1 MFFGGNGTAVANF
14 FCTGKSLGAGLGE
27 NSVPKKSQNKFGT
40 EKKSRNRYRKNLV
53 PEKVSELKPLFSSPK
68 FRNL

>member
-27 NSVPKKSQNKFGT
+27 NSVPKKSQNKFGFF
-40 EKKSRNRYRKNLV
+40 NLG
-53 PEKVSELKPLFSSPK
+53 KPLFVYT
-68 FRNL
+68 